1 MRVLIVCT
9 NRERHPFPVAP
20 LGALFVARAAR
31 DAGHRVDVL
40 DLGTCR
46 MPEYSLTRAIG
57 RLRPDAIAFSI
68 RNHDNCYF
76 SCPRGYL
83 DETRRLADAARKTA
97 PSVPLILG
105 GSGFS
110 ICPRRWM
117 RELDADYGI
126 VGEGEAAFAS
136 LLRRLDAG
144 AAPLA
149 SLGVLTRDP
158 QDDAVN
164 CRPAPRPNEIG
175 APAHEY
181 CRYRRYLNAGG
192 FIGVQ
197 SKRGCPFGCIYC
209 VYPRLEG
216 DRFRARAPEAVAD
229 EIESAAAH
237 HGRYFY
243 FTDGVFNAPCEH
255 ALAVCEQLA
264 IRADRMTEIRRPRW
278 MALCNPVGF
287 DGAMARAMKRAGCI
301 GIEFGLDAAT
311 EKMLANLGKPFG
323 VDRIAS
329 ALAAAAD
336 AGLPF
341 AVHLLF
347 GGPGET
353 IDDMR
358 RSRDFLD
365 RCAPARGIF
374 ASLGI
379 RIHPGTPL
387 ESIAR
392 AEGRIADNDDLFEP
406 VFYVSEALGKRPLDA
421 VDRLARTREEWTSP
435 MDWDKP
441 LMRLIQTIVNRSG
454 RRPQWLNVRNYGRH
468 MRRAGEEL

>member
-1 MRVLIVCT
+1 MHVLIVAT

-20 LGALFVARAAR
+20 LGALFVAQAAR
-31 DAGHRVDVL
+31 NAGHRVDLL

-46 MPEYSLTRAIG
+46 LPEYSLKRAIA

-76 SCPRGYL
+76 IAPHGCL
-83 DETRRLADAARKTA
+83 EETRRLADAARKAA
-97 PSVPLILG
+97 PTLPLILG

-126 VGEGEAAFAS
+126 VGEGEAAFAT
-136 LLRRLDAG
+136 LLAQLDSG
-144 AAPLA
+144 VAPIA
-149 SLGVLTRDP
+149 SAGVLTRDAK
-158 QDDAVN
+158 DDALN
-164 CRPAPRPNEIG
+164 CRPAPRPQAIG
-175 APAHEY
+175 SPSHRD
-181 CRYRRYLNAGG
+181 CQYRRYLSAGG
-192 FIGVQ
+192 FISVQ

-216 DRFRARAPEAVAD
+216 NQFRARAAEAVAD
-229 EIESAAAH
+229 EIESASDQ
-237 HGRYFY
+237 GRYFY
-243 FTDGVFNAPCEH
+243 FADGVFNAPAEH
-255 ALAVCEQLA
+255 AQTVCEQLA
-264 IRADRMTEIRRPRW
+264 IRAERMPEQKRPRW
-278 MALCNPVGF
+278 MALCNPGGF

-311 EKMLANLGKPFG
+311 EKMLRNLGKPFG
-323 VDRIAS
+323 VDEIAT
-329 ALAAAAD
+329 ALGAAGT

-341 AVHLLF
+341 AIHLLF

-358 RSRDFLD
+358 ATRDFLD

-374 ASLGI
+374 ASIGL

-392 AEGRIADNDDLFEP
+392 NEGRIAANDDLFEP
-406 VFYVSEALGKRPLDA
+406 AFYVSETLGARPQDE
-421 VDRLARTREEWTSP
+421 VDRLARAREEWTSP
-435 MDWDKP
+435 LDWEKP
-441 LMRLIQTIVNRSG
+441 MMRLIQSIVNRSG
-454 RRPQWLNVRNYGRH
+454 QRPQWLNVRNYGRH
-468 MRRAGEEL
+468 MRRAKKEQ